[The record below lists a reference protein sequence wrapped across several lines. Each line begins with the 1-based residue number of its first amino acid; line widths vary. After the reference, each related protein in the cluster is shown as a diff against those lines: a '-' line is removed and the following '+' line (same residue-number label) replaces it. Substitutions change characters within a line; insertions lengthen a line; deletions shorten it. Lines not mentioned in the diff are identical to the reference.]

1 MFLYQIPR
9 RCFLIL
15 LIVSLQTGYSQEK
28 SAYEAS
34 IQSWQLERDHYL
46 ISPEGWVNL
55 SGLFWLK
62 PGKNSFGSDPK
73 NDIVFANNN
82 FPNTAGYFLLTDGKV
97 EWFSSPGILIHRK
110 EKNMHD
116 AIIFEEGI
124 PPVILET
131 GSFLWNIIK
140 REDKYGVRLRDLLS
154 PAIHKFK
161 SVPRFPI
168 NESWRVIAHLTPPK
182 SAGLTITNIL
192 GQTKMENSP
201 GMLLFSI
208 EGKQYQLDA
217 LEEGNEL
224 FILFGDATS
233 GKTTYSTG
241 RYLYASKP
249 DENGNTILDF
259 NKAFNP
265 PCAFTTF
272 ATCPLPPKQN
282 MLPIAITAGE
292 KDVENH

>member
-1 MFLYQIPR
+1 MFLYQILR
-9 RCFLIL
+9 RYFFLSF
-15 LIVSLQTGYSQEK
+15 IVSLQSVYSQDK
-28 SAYEAS
+28 SAYEDS

-46 ISPEGWVNL
+46 ISSEGWENL
-55 SGLFWLK
+55 AGLFWLN

-73 NDIVFANNN
+73 NGVVFANNN
-82 FPNTAGYFLLTDGKV
+82 FPNTAGYFLLKEGKV
-97 EWFSSPGILIHRK
+97 KWFSTPGILIHSK
-110 EKNMHD
+110 EKNIHE

-124 PPVILET
+124 PPTILET
-131 GSFLWNIIK
+131 GSFVWNIIK

-154 PAIHKFK
+154 PAIQKFK

-168 NESWRVIAHLTPPK
+168 NKSWRVIAHLQPPK

-201 GMLLFSI
+201 GMLSFSI
-208 EGKQYQLDA
+208 DGIPYQLDA

-249 DENGNTILDF
+249 DENGNTVLDF

-265 PCAFTTF
+265 PCAFTSF

-282 MLPIAITAGE
+282 ILPISITAGE
-292 KDVENH
+292 KDIENH